1 MKCLLPLILCLLA
14 SVASANEAAI
24 RKALGP
30 VLGSTKIESVQPAAI
45 PGLFEV
51 RVSGSDGP
59 HLLYTDP
66 QGNFV
71 LEGNL
76 FDAKSGRNLTEE
88 RLRKFTAI
96 SFSSLPLSLAVKV
109 QRGNGKR
116 VVAIFSDP
124 YCPACKQFEQSLAQI
139 DDITIYY
146 YMYPVIR
153 PELAEHSKAV
163 WCAPDRAKAWIDLAL
178 HGKPITS
185 KARCEVPME
194 KMLELGKSLRVNSTP
209 TVILATGERLRGGL
223 PPDQMRGVLDE
234 AMKEA
239 AASAKA
245 K

>member
-1 MKCLLPLILCLLA
+1 MRNLLLLVLCLLA
-14 SVASANEAAI
+14 PVASANEAAI

-30 VLGSTKIESVQPAAI
+30 VLGGTKIDSVQPAAI

-51 RVSGSDGP
+51 RLSGRDGP
-59 HLLYTDP
+59 QLLYSDP
-66 QGNFV
+66 QGNFI
-71 LEGNL
+71 LDGNL
-76 FDAKSGRNLTEE
+76 FEAKSGRNLTED
-88 RLRKFTAI
+88 RLRKLTAI
-96 SFSSLPLSLAVKV
+96 SFSSLPLELAVKV

-124 YCPACKQFEQSLAQI
+124 YCPACKQFEKSLAQV

-163 WCAPDRAKAWIDLAL
+163 WCAPDRARAWIDLAL
-178 HGKPITS
+178 HGKPITA
-185 KARCEVPME
+185 KAKCDVPME

-209 TVILATGERLRGGL
+209 TLILATGERLRGGL
-223 PPDQMRGVLDE
+223 PPDQMRSVLDD

>member
-1 MKCLLPLILCLLA
+1 MRSLLTLILSLLA
-14 SVASANEAAI
+14 HAALANETAI

-30 VLGSTKIESVQPAAI
+30 VLGGTKIEAVQPAAI
-45 PGLFEV
+45 QGLFEV
-51 RVSGSDGP
+51 RIAGRDGP
-59 HLLYTDP
+59 QLLYTDP
-66 QGNFV
+66 QGNFIID
-71 LEGNL
+71 GSL
-76 FDAKSGRNLTEE
+76 FDAKSGRNLTED

-96 SFSSLPLSLAVKV
+96 NFGSLPLELAVKV

-116 VVAIFSDP
+116 VLAIFSDP
-124 YCPACKQFEQSLAQI
+124 YCPACRQFEKSLAQI

-163 WCAPDRAKAWIDLAL
+163 WCAPDRAKAWLDLAL
-178 HGKPITS
+178 NSKPITA
-185 KARCEVPME
+185 KANCEVPME

-209 TVILATGERLRGGL
+209 TIILATGERLRGGL
-223 PPDQMRGVLDE
+223 PPDQMRSVLDE

-239 AASAKA
+239 APSAKA

>member
-1 MKCLLPLILCLLA
+1 MRNLLPLILCLLVPA
-14 SVASANEAAI
+14 AHANEAAI

-30 VLGSTKIESVQPAAI
+30 VLGGTKIEAVQPAAI

-51 RVSGSDGP
+51 RISGRDGP
-59 HLLYTDP
+59 QLLYTDP
-66 QGNFV
+66 QGNFI
-71 LEGNL
+71 LDGSL
-76 FDAKSGRNLTEE
+76 FDAKSGRNLTED

-96 SFSSLPLSLAVKV
+96 SFASLPLELAVKV
-109 QRGNGKR
+109 QRGNGRR
-116 VVAIFSDP
+116 VLAIFSDP
-124 YCPACKQFEQSLAQI
+124 YCPACKQFEKALAQI

-178 HGKPITS
+178 HGKPITA
-185 KARCEVPME
+185 KAKCEVPME

-209 TVILATGERLRGGL
+209 TLILATGERLRGGL

-239 AASAKA
+239 AAGAKA

>member
-1 MKCLLPLILCLLA
+1 MRNLLPLILCLLA
-14 SVASANEAAI
+14 PAASANEAAI

-30 VLGSTKIESVQPAAI
+30 ALGGAKIEAVQPAAI

-51 RVSGSDGP
+51 RIAGPDGP
-59 HLLYTDP
+59 QLLYTDP
-66 QGNFV
+66 QGNFIV
-71 LEGNL
+71 DGRL

-96 SFSSLPLSLAVKV
+96 SFASLPLALAVKV
-109 QRGNGKR
+109 QRGNGSR
-116 VVAIFSDP
+116 VLAIFSDP
-124 YCPACKQFEQSLAQI
+124 YCPACKQFEKSLAQI

-178 HGKPITS
+178 HGKPITT
-185 KARCEVPME
+185 KAKCDVPME

-209 TVILATGERLRGGL
+209 TTILATGERLRGGL
-223 PPDQMRGVLDE
+223 PPEQMRNVLDE
-234 AMKEA
+234 ALKEA
-239 AASAKA
+239 TSGAKA